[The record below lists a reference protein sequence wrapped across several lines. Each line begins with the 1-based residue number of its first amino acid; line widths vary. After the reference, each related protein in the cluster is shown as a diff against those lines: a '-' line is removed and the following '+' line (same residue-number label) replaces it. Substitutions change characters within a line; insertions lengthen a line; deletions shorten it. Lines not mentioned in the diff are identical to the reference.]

1 MATPGDRAQRAVGA
15 LTVPEEGDSVT
26 TVAAPVLMAEHISRS
41 FGAVAALRDA
51 SIRIG
56 EGEILGMVGD
66 NGAGKSTLLKVLAG
80 VVVPDSGRV
89 VLDGVELVHRGPQDA
104 LNSGIE
110 TVYQDLALVDTMTAY
125 QNVYMGR
132 EALSRSRLLRM
143 LNMVDDRTM
152 RRGAREVL
160 DDLGVKIPSVNAN
173 VKQMSGGQRQ
183 CLAIARAVLWGRRI
197 VILDEPTAALGVHES
212 QQVLELV
219 SRLGERRVS
228 VILVTHNMQHL
239 MTVADHVTVMRLGRT
254 VANRAIKDT
263 TTEEIVGLI
272 TGALPPD
279 PEATDVE
286 TGDGSSVPTTGSPS
300 R

>member
-1 MATPGDRAQRAVGA
+1 MTSGK
-15 LTVPEEGDSVT
+15 
-26 TVAAPVLMAEHISRS
+26 PVLVAEHISRS

-51 SIRIG
+51 SISIE
-56 EGEILGMVGD
+56 EGQILGLVGD
-66 NGAGKSTLLKVLAG
+66 NGAGKSTLIKVLAG
-80 VVVPDSGRV
+80 VVTPDSGRIT
-89 VLDGVELVHRGPQDA
+89 LDGADLTHKGPQDA

-110 TVYQDLALVDTMTAY
+110 TVYQDLALVDTMAAY

-132 EALSRSRLLRM
+132 EILARSPFLRVF
-143 LNMVDDRTM
+143 NKVDDRAM
-152 RRGAREVL
+152 RQGARDVL

-212 QQVLELV
+212 EQVLELV
-219 SRLGERRVS
+219 SRLRERQVS

-239 MTVADHVTVMRLGRT
+239 MQVADRVTVMRLGRT
-254 VANRAIKDT
+254 IARRSIKNT
-263 TTEEIVGLI
+263 TVEEIVGLI

-279 PEATDVE
+279 DETTGLV
-286 TGDGSSVPTTGSPS
+286 TGDRSVQDAVKTTPPAS

>member
-1 MATPGDRAQRAVGA
+1 MTSGK
-15 LTVPEEGDSVT
+15 
-26 TVAAPVLMAEHISRS
+26 PVLVAEHISRS

-51 SIRIG
+51 SISIA
-56 EGEILGMVGD
+56 EGQILGLVGD
-66 NGAGKSTLLKVLAG
+66 NGAGKSTLIKVLAG
-80 VVVPDSGRV
+80 VVTPDSGRIT
-89 VLDGVELVHRGPQDA
+89 LDGADLTHKGPQDA

-110 TVYQDLALVDTMTAY
+110 TVYQDLALVDTMAAY

-132 EALSRSRLLRM
+132 EVLARSPFLRVF
-143 LNMVDDRTM
+143 NKVDDRAM
-152 RRGAREVL
+152 RKGARDVL

-212 QQVLELV
+212 EQVLELV
-219 SRLGERRVS
+219 SRLRERQVS

-239 MTVADHVTVMRLGRT
+239 MQVADRVTVMRLGRT
-254 VANRAIKDT
+254 IARRSIKNT
-263 TTEEIVGLI
+263 TVEEIVGLI

-279 PEATDVE
+279 DETTGLV
-286 TGDGSSVPTTGSPS
+286 TGDRSVQDAVKTTPPAS